1 MIRVISFVIVCFMA
15 IFPVACD
22 VIMGSII
29 SKAEEIDNRG
39 VKGGLVIDQTGHYLQ
54 YKDGN
59 AFFWL
64 GDTGWELFHR
74 LKKEEIENYL
84 ENRRQKGF
92 NIIQAVILA
101 EFDGLRKPNQY
112 GEVPLKSLDPT
123 KPNEKYFE
131 LVDWTIK
138 LAKEKDMFIGLLPTW
153 GDKVAKMWGEGPV
166 IFDQSNAY
174 IYGYFLGKRY
184 KYFRNIIW
192 ILGGDRPPVTDSADW
207 RPKWRAMAKGIRD
220 GTGHD
225 EALFTYHI
233 SGGEHSTSY
242 NLHNEEWLHINTMQS
257 GHGSGHDVPVWNWIE
272 RDRKLFPVKPTI
284 DLEPNYEDHPV
295 NPWPKWDTA
304 NGYFNDYDVRKQTYR
319 SVFAGACGV
328 TYGHHS
334 VWQFWS
340 AKEEKINH
348 ADRYWTEAIDR
359 PGAFQVGYLKK
370 LIESRSVTDRIPDQS
385 IIKSGQG
392 EKAEYATAFRDKD
405 NRYCMVYLP
414 TPRKIDLDLSF
425 IPAKEIR
432 RWWFNPR
439 TGESGSPTVEKKEGI
454 MSFDI
459 INGKKNDDWVLVID
473 DASKEFLAP
482 GKIK

>member
-1 MIRVISFVIVCFMA
+1 MIRLINFIILCSVVIIL
-15 IFPVACD
+15 PACD
-22 VIMGSII
+22 LVMYPI
-29 SKAEEIDNRG
+29 SKKIHEIDNRG
-39 VKGGLVIDQTGHYLQ
+39 VKGGLVIDESGHYLQ

-59 AFFWL
+59 PFFWL

-74 LKKEEIENYL
+74 LRKEEIEKYI

-92 NIIQAVILA
+92 NVIQAVIFA

-112 GEVPLKSLDPT
+112 GEVPLKNLDPT

-131 LVDWTIK
+131 LVDWTVK
-138 LAKEKDMFIGLLPTW
+138 LAKEKDMFMGLLPTW
-153 GDKVAKMWGEGPV
+153 GDKVTKMWGEGPV
-166 IFDQSNAY
+166 VFDQGNAY

-184 KYFRNIIW
+184 QYFRNIIW

-220 GTGHD
+220 GSGHG
-225 EALFTYHI
+225 ETLFTYHI

-242 NLHNEEWLHINTMQS
+242 DLHNEDWLHINTMQS

-272 RDRKLFPVKPTI
+272 RDRKLFPLKPTL

-295 NPWPKWDTA
+295 NPWPKWDSA

-328 TYGHHS
+328 TYGHHA

-340 AKEEKINH
+340 SREEKINH

-359 PGAFQVGYLKK
+359 PGAFQVGYLRK
-370 LIESRSVTDRIPDQS
+370 LIESRSVTGRVPDQS
-385 IIKSGQG
+385 IIRSGQG
-392 EKAEYATAFRDKD
+392 DKAEYATAFRDKD
-405 NRYCMVYLP
+405 NGYCMVYLP
-414 TPRKIDLDLSF
+414 VGKQVSLDLSF
-425 IPAKEIR
+425 IAGKEITV
-432 RWWFNPR
+432 WLFNPR
-439 TGESGSPTVEKKEGI
+439 TGSSSKPATFAKTEVRDFAPPETGV
-454 MSFDI
+454 
-459 INGKKNDDWVLVID
+459 GKDWVLVID
-473 DASKEFLAP
+473 DAEKKYREP
-482 GKIK
+482 GK